1 MTADRPSRRPIA
13 DAAILLTVLLL
24 FGAASFVAGMSVG
37 GSEVGVAP
45 SPSATAE
52 PTPRSTPP
60 VEVVTCAAPT
70 DAFRLLCEVY
80 GRVESEYV
88 DELDDA
94 ALAEGAV
101 EGMVDALPDAYS
113 GYLTPEEYDQA
124 LTDLSGEFSGIGAE
138 VGIRNLEDEAADAE
152 CTVIS
157 QVCALV
163 IIAPLEGSPAEAAGL
178 RSGDVVLAIDGIS
191 TAGST
196 VNDEVLRVRGES
208 GTDVRLTI
216 RRDGDE
222 FDVTITRAVIELV
235 EVESEMLDGGVG
247 YIQLTTFSDRAAG
260 LFRDALQSLLDAG
273 ASDIVLD
280 LRDDPGGFIG
290 TARDV
295 ASEFVPEGELLFTVE
310 SGEDVEPWESQ
321 AGGLATSAE
330 IEVVV
335 LVNGGSASAS
345 EIVAAAL
352 AENDRATLVGEAT
365 FGKNTVQVWHE
376 LSNGAGLRLTTDRWF
391 TPDHNSVAGTGVQ
404 PDVVVAA
411 PPPEDP
417 AAGTDPQLERAL
429 ELLGD

>member
-1 MTADRPSRRPIA
+1 MTADRASRPPVA
-13 DAAILLTVLLL
+13 NAAILLTVLLL
-24 FGAASFVAGMSVG
+24 FGAASFVAGRSVG
-37 GSEVGVAP
+37 GSEAGAAP

-52 PTPRSTPP
+52 PTPPATPP

-70 DAFRLLCEVY
+70 DAFSLLCEVY

-88 DELDDA
+88 DRIDGATLVD
-94 ALAEGAV
+94 GAV

-113 GYLTPEEYDQA
+113 GYLTADEYDQA

-138 VGIRNLEDEAADAE
+138 VGIRNLEDETADAD

-163 IIAPLEGSPAEAAGL
+163 IIAPLEGSPAETAGL
-178 RSGDVVLAIDGIS
+178 RSGDVILAIDGIS

-208 GTDVRLTI
+208 GTDVTLTI
-216 RRDGDE
+216 LRDGE
-222 FDVTITRAVIELV
+222 QLDVTITRAVIELV
-235 EVESEMLDGGVG
+235 EVESEMLNGGIG
-247 YIQLTTFSDRAAG
+247 YIRLATFSDRAAG
-260 LFRDALQSLLDAG
+260 LFRDALQTLLDGG
-273 ASDIVLD
+273 ATDIVFD
-280 LRDDPGGFIG
+280 LRNDPGGFI
-290 TARDV
+290 TSARDV
-295 ASEFVPEGELLFTVE
+295 ASEFVPEGDLLFTVE
-310 SGEDVEPWESQ
+310 SGTDVERWASQ
-321 AGGLATSAE
+321 PGGLATSAE
-330 IEVVV
+330 IDVVV

-352 AENDRATLVGEAT
+352 AENERATLVGEAT

-391 TPDHNSVAGTGVQ
+391 TPDHNSVEGSGIE

-411 PPPEDP
+411 PAEPRP
-417 AAGTDPQLERAL
+417 GSDPQLERAL
-429 ELLGD
+429 QILGAP